1 MINILKKNPFSLFL
15 IIFSL
20 CFLLSIPFINKGMG
34 YDSIGPRFFPWIVS
48 LPLFILALLGAFRL
62 ASRKKKIRHDY
73 DNLILP
79 FVIVLLSLL
88 LIEYLGFIITMTLI
102 FTTIAFFLGQTYLIR
117 KIIIGLIFSS
127 LLFVFFSYFLNIS
140 LPSLIF

>member
-1 MINILKKNPFSLFL
+1 MIDILRKSPFSLFL

-48 LPLFILALLGAFRL
+48 LPLFILALFGAFRL

>member
-48 LPLFILALLGAFRL
+48 LPLFIFALLGAFRL

-127 LLFVFFSYFLNIS
+127 LLFIFFSYFLNIS

>member
-20 CFLLSIPFINKGMG
+20 CFLFSIPFISKGMG
-34 YDSIGPRFFPWIVS
+34 YDSIGPRFFPWIIS
-48 LPLFILALLGAFRL
+48 LPLFILALTGVFRL
-62 ASRKKKIRHDY
+62 ASRKNKIRHDY

-88 LIEYLGFIITMTLI
+88 LIEYLGFIVTMTLI
-102 FTTIAFFLGQTYLIR
+102 FTTIAFFLSQTDLIR